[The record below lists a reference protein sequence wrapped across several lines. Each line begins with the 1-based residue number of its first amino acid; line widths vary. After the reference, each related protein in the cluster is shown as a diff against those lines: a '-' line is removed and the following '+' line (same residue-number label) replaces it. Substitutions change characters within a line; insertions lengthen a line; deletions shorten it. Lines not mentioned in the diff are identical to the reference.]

1 MSGAFDAP
9 PVRETVILAALERL
23 ETRPTRLVDTFALG
37 CVLQSARLVEASL
50 MKLDREPLARERH
63 LSKVGSKTK
72 ERLQDI
78 KDDDMFLGLT
88 IGQIRKFYKV
98 HRQTSL
104 FFCFGRPK
112 RLETDRPLPV
122 FNIFLII
129 FFSSGRSS
137 WTKERRRGTSSRPR
151 TRCVRSSCLSVAFEG
166 SRAVETSGALTTYLL
181 ALLAVPGEGGPFPLT
196 ETCANQTISTTC
208 LRQQHHRI
216 QVMPC
221 PFSLSSRPLAR
232 LPFAHAP
239 FSLQVRFLFPS

>member
-1 MSGAFDAP
+1 MSDAFDAP
-9 PVRETVILAALERL
+9 TVREAVILAALERL

-63 LSKVGSKTK
+63 LSKIGSKTK

-122 FNIFLII
+122 FNIFFKKKNI
-129 FFSSGRSS
+129 FQWEKLVDEGKKT
-137 WTKERRRGTSSRPR
+137 WYQLATENK
-151 TRCVRSSCLSVAFEG
+151 VRLF
-166 SRAVETSGALTTYLL
+166 
-181 ALLAVPGEGGPFPLT
+181 
-196 ETCANQTISTTC
+196 
-208 LRQQHHRI
+208 
-216 QVMPC
+216 VMLVC
-221 PFSLSSRPLAR
+221 GL
-232 LPFAHAP
+232 
-239 FSLQVRFLFPS
+239 